1 MPLVDLKT
9 DLTSLKFGKDRP
21 GGGSSRE
28 PFVKG
33 KSLDKRIAEDGI
45 ETLASTGG
53 TDMFIRGGGKVAS
66 STAKDLERLG
76 KYFTTTEGG
85 LFIAQQNLL
94 SLTGVRIYGG
104 YPKQVRFVNT
114 FKNNDGVYT
123 PLSTL
128 AAATGVSIGGHP
140 NKQGTDFTGTDDLLS
155 RPQYLNLIKGGLANT
170 GISDSG
176 ITDKKNNR
184 LVSLFSKRIAG
195 LPLTAIDTDPP
206 IGGALG
212 DFLFNNP
219 LVRGI
224 RDFASQLS
232 NRENDENLYS
242 YLGGPQS
249 GRDGVGKTFIKV
261 GGDSPTRQYGGGVLT
276 GNNVEAKA
284 FQLNFSPLKFSTL
297 SQDQI
302 SSYPAIKDLSTSVV
316 EDFRKNLKVKPK
328 SFISNSPSYLTKNI
342 EQRVNLGNPGARGQD
357 RSDYTKGNPEN
368 DRGLDQI
375 NSLYLYKSEN
385 VTTDKRKND
394 LVKFRIAVIDNDN
407 PSLKTF
413 IHFRA
418 FINTFSD
425 TMGASWNS
433 FKYTGRGE
441 DFYTYQGFNNS
452 ISIGFTVAV
461 QSIQELSVVY
471 QKLNYLKSSLAP
483 DYSDEGYMRG
493 NIHQLTFGGYFYEVP
508 GIIESLS
515 YTVPNETPYE
525 IGIPS
530 NDTELQLD
538 EGGITFRNPEVA
550 ELPLVINVE
559 MSFKPIYNFLP
570 ETVKDIDGVTNNR
583 FISLARSSKKD
594 SLYDKFSLPNNPER
608 YKFLPNNSNFT
619 NEELDNLFEI
629 TRTLNI

>member
-94 SLTGVRIYGG
+94 SRVGVKLQAGDKIENLTPKERLQNIQELGSLALSNGIGENGLGGVA
-104 YPKQVRFVNT
+104 VNT
-114 FKNNDGVYT
+114 RNRVNPLNNGTYL

-128 AAATGVSIGGHP
+128 LAAGGTALGIHP
-140 NKQGTDFTGTDDLLS
+140 NKQGIDPTGLTALSLITYSDLVKTNQGNSLNRLYSLYKNKITS
-155 RPQYLNLIKGGLANT
+155 RKDQTPGVLFDYPGGPNSDLGIGKTTVFRTTNTLLNNSGESISVNQNGISYSTYSQLGLELYSSDHRLGKNSSINNGGL
-170 GISDSG
+170 
-176 ITDKKNNR
+176 K
-184 LVSLFSKRIAG
+184 
-195 LPLTAIDTDPP
+195 
-206 IGGALG
+206 
-212 DFLFNNP
+212 
-219 LVRGI
+219 
-224 RDFASQLS
+224 
-232 NRENDENLYS
+232 
-242 YLGGPQS
+242 
-249 GRDGVGKTFIKV
+249 
-261 GGDSPTRQYGGGVLT
+261 
-276 GNNVEAKA
+276 
-284 FQLNFSPLKFSTL
+284 
-297 SQDQI
+297 
-302 SSYPAIKDLSTSVV
+302 
-316 EDFRKNLKVKPK
+316 DFRELLANPSK
-328 SFISNSPSYLTKNI
+328 SNGPTKIEGNAYSKQNI

-357 RSDYTKGNPEN
+357 RSDFTRGNPNN
-368 DRGLDQI
+368 DGGLDKI
-375 NSLYLYKSEN
+375 NSLYLYKSET
-385 VTTDKRKND
+385 VTSNDRKND

-407 PSLKTF
+407 PSEKTF

-418 FINTFSD
+418 FINSFSD
-425 TMGASWNS
+425 NMNASWNS

-452 ISIGFTVAV
+452 ISMGFTVAV
-461 QSIQELSVVY
+461 QSIQELSIVY

-483 DYSDEGYMRG
+483 NYSDEGYMRG

-508 GIIESLS
+508 GIIESLT
-515 YTVPNETPYE
+515 YTIPDGTPYE

-530 NDTELQLD
+530 N
-538 EGGITFRNPEVA
+538 FRNAETAPDGSSVKTNPA
-550 ELPLVINVE
+550 VKELPLVINVE

-570 ETVKDIDGVTNNR
+570 KTVENVDGVIESR
-583 FISLARSSKKD
+583 FISLANTSKR
-594 SLYDKFSLPNNPER
+594 SLYDNKIGPEF
-608 YKFLPNNSNFT
+608 KV
-619 NEELDNLFEI
+619 
-629 TRTLNI
+629 

>member
-76 KYFTTTEGG
+76 KYFTTTKGG

-104 YPKQVRFVNT
+104 YPDQVRFVNT
-114 FKNNDGVYT
+114 AKLNDGVYT

-128 AAATGVSIGGHP
+128 AAATGVSVGGHP
-140 NKQGTDFTGTDDLLS
+140 NKQGTDFRGTNDLLS
-155 RPQYLNLIKGGLANT
+155 RPQYLNLIKGGTANT
-170 GISDSG
+170 GFTDG
-176 ITDKKNNR
+176 ITEIKNNR
-184 LVSLFSKRIAG
+184 LTSLYANKIAG
-195 LPLTAIDTDPP
+195 LDISEINTDPP
-206 IGGALG
+206 IGGAIG
-212 DFLFNNP
+212 EFLFNSP
-219 LVRGI
+219 LVRSV
-224 RDFASQLS
+224 RKFV
-232 NRENDENLYS
+232 NRFTDRGNPENLYA

-249 GRDGVGKTFIKV
+249 GRDGLGKTYIKV
-261 GGDSPTRQYGGGVLT
+261 GTDSPTRQYGGAILK
-276 GNNVEAKA
+276 GNNVEDNTNVFK
-284 FQLNFSPLKFSTL
+284 NSTLKFSTF

-302 SSYPAIKDLSTSVV
+302 ATKTPIKDQISTLV
-316 EDFRKNLKVKPK
+316 EDFRKDLKTKPN

-375 NSLYLYKSEN
+375 NSLYLYRSEN

-418 FINTFSD
+418 FINNFNDS
-425 TMGASWNS
+425 MNASWNN

-452 ISIGFTVAV
+452 ISMGFTVAV

-508 GIIESLS
+508 GIIESLT
-515 YTVPNETPYE
+515 YNVPDGTPYE

-550 ELPLVINVE
+550 ELPLVINVD

-619 NEELDNLFEI
+619 NKELDNLFEI